1 MQRQSVSKFQ
11 KMFLRFCAVGAC
23 SLLSVLPSCGSEV
36 IHLTTGFELH
46 ARSHV
51 SKNDGF
57 VFTTDTGTLELS
69 AAQVSSIEVLPEPV
83 TPAVNFSPPDL
94 RTLIHEGAAS
104 QGTAPEFIR
113 FVQSVAQVE
122 SGLKPDAVSA
132 KGALGLMQLMP
143 ATAKT
148 LGVSPADIK
157 ANIEGGAKYLRALL
171 TLYGNDAVLALAA
184 YNAGPGAVA
193 RFGGVPPFAETRLYI
208 RKVLAEYAR
217 QQLDKPSRT
226 LVTQAPPKRA
236 LPLIVKRV
244 D

>member
-1 MQRQSVSKFQ
+1 
-11 KMFLRFCAVGAC
+11 MFSRSCALGTL
-23 SLLSVLPSCGSEV
+23 SLLWLLPARGSEI

-51 SKNDGF
+51 ATKDGF
-57 VFTTDTGTLELS
+57 VFATDTGTLELP
-69 AAQVSSIEVLPEPV
+69 AAQVSSIEVLPDPV
-83 TPAVNFSPPDL
+83 TAAAHPAPPDL
-94 RTLIHEGAAS
+94 RTLIREGAAS

-122 SGLKPDAVSA
+122 SGLKPDAVSV

-148 LGVSPADIK
+148 LGVSPMDIK
-157 ANIEGGAKYLRALL
+157 ANIQGGAKYLRALL

-184 YNAGPGAVA
+184 YNAGPAAVA

-208 RKVLAEYAR
+208 RKVLAEYTR
-217 QQLDKPSRT
+217 QQLDTSPKN
-226 LVTQAPPKRA
+226 LVTPAPRTQSLATTVKRA
-236 LPLIVKRV
+236 